1 MHANKKVIGLGAAA
15 LVVVALFGAAY
26 AAAKTPTRQRTVRP
40 AVSAAVASSDGEEM
54 SPQVAGSSVVRY
66 ARMAEQ
72 YGELTVSVSHG
83 SFAQAAAV
91 SEGRPVAEAATAGP
105 PGASSSWLESPAY
118 LVVLETKVPGGVFRP
133 NLPTPHNDVSPAGS
147 VLTLIVDAKTGFVEG
162 RTVSSEEPNAGAL
175 GAVTVET
182 AAPESASAFAAS
194 AQALEQAEAASRART
209 KQAKAAS
216 KARTKRR

>member
-1 MHANKKVIGLGAAA
+1 
-15 LVVVALFGAAY
+15 
-26 AAAKTPTRQRTVRP
+26 
-40 AVSAAVASSDGEEM
+40 
-54 SPQVAGSSVVRY
+54 
-66 ARMAEQ
+66 MAQQ
-72 YGELTVSVSHG
+72 YNELTVSVSHG

-118 LVVLETKVPGGVFRP
+118 LVVLKTKVPGGVFRP

-162 RTVSSEEPNAGAL
+162 RTVSSEEEEPNVGAL

-194 AQALEQAEAASRART
+194 ARALEQAEAASRAST
-209 KQAKAAS
+209 KS
-216 KARTKRR
+216 R